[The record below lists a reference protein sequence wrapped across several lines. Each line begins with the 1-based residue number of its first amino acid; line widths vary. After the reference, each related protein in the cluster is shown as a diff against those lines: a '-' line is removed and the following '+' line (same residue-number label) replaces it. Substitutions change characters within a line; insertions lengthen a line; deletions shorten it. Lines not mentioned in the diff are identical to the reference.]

1 MDQIKPV
8 QFVVPG
14 DAVGK
19 GRMRLTTRH
28 GIARMHPTDRT
39 IAYEGLVAMS
49 GTQAMGGRPLFECPV
64 MVEMRIVVSIP
75 KSGTKKFKAQALAG
89 DIYPTKKPDMDNVI
103 KAIYDGLNGV
113 VWRDDVQVVDAI
125 VRKRY
130 GEVPGV
136 HIKITPLLQEAA

>member
-1 MDQIKPV
+1 MRDLNPV
-8 QFVVPG
+8 SFLVPG

-39 IAYEGLVAMS
+39 IAYEGLIAMV
-49 GTQAMGGRPLFECPV
+49 GAQAMGERSLIECPV
-64 MVEMRIVVSIP
+64 MVEMRIVLKVP
-75 KSGTKKFKAQALAG
+75 KSASKKFKAQALAG
-89 DIYPTKKPDMDNVI
+89 EIFPTKKPDMDNVI

-113 VWRDDVQVVDAI
+113 VWKDDVQVVDAF

-130 GEVPGV
+130 GDVPGV
-136 HIKITPLLQEAA
+136 HVRIIPIEEAA

>member
-1 MDQIKPV
+1 MSDLKPV

-14 DAVGK
+14 DPVGK

-39 IAYEGLVAMS
+39 IAYEGLIAMV
-49 GTQAMGGRPLFECPV
+49 GAQAMIDRPLIECPV
-64 MVEMRIVVSIP
+64 MIEMRIVVSIP
-75 KSGTKKFKAQALAG
+75 KSGSKKFKDQALAG
-89 DIYPTKKPDMDNVI
+89 EIFPTKKPDMDNVI

-113 VWRDDVQVVDAI
+113 VWKDDVQVVDAF

-136 HIKITPLLQEAA
+136 HVRIIPLEAA